1 MRGKRAGCSRL
12 ATLARACDVKVM
24 PDYDPGV
31 EIPEEWVRVLGG
43 GSQGTFCL
51 VCFENEDRPAASMA
65 KRGDSSVNTLPS
77 VSGALPRAE
86 SEGVREGKETLD
98 GPFDGRSASAANAHS
113 VPTPAVDSSA
123 NLPAVKKPEPFSM
136 AALIENARRK
146 ALEKK
151 QEEEA
156 RARGETFQRAA
167 SSDEMDE
174 GLRTYAVRQKEL
186 QDRLKGL
193 TCSLKKFDVRAAEAK
208 VEHERV
214 RLQARASAAFEFCV
228 NLFLLLLDLC

>member
-1 MRGKRAGCSRL
+1 
-12 ATLARACDVKVM
+12 M

-228 NLFLLLLDLC
+228 NLFLLLLDFC